1 MTLHWLCF
9 HMSDS
14 KMTVL
19 VCLSLS
25 ACVYKKI
32 NNHFYN
38 DESSRWVFLE
48 DQGKR
53 IAELDKHSW
62 GHTVLVALQLRDP
75 LQTLSVCLF
84 RGCPLIFTSWSP
96 CKVFAETQKR
106 AGIKGSLSTGAVVL
120 IPPQLNLNV
129 LVFIQVIYGLNFVW
143 LDLFVG
149 GKTPILNSLLLS
161 DLHLNMNTQGS
172 ISWSFSLQAKWKKD

>member
-1 MTLHWLCF
+1 MLHWLHF

-14 KMTVL
+14 KITVL

-25 ACVYKKI
+25 ACVYCKKI

-38 DESSRWVFLE
+38 DGSSRWVFLE

-96 CKVFAETQKR
+96 CKVFTETRKR
-106 AGIKGSLSTGAVVL
+106 AGIKESLSTGAVVL
-120 IPPQLNLNV
+120 IPPQLSLNG
-129 LVFIQVIYGLNFVW
+129 LVFIKVIYGLNLVW
-143 LDLFVG
+143 FDLFVG
-149 GKTPILNSLLLS
+149 GKAPILNSSVLS
-161 DLHLNMNTQGS
+161 DLRLNMNTEGS
-172 ISWSFSLQAKWKKD
+172 ISWS